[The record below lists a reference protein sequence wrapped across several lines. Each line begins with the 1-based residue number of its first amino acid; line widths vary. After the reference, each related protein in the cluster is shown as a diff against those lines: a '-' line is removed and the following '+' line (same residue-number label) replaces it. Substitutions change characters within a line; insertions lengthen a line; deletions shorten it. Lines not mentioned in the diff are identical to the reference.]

1 MTERVTGQI
10 TEKLLI
16 VYRAGLEDMDKKPY
30 LPSVSVCEVASQI
43 LDIDGLEVRAD
54 DQSTPPLGLDTELDE
69 PLEWLRKNRPE
80 SFAAGAN
87 AMRGSMLNA
96 GFVKV
101 LK

>member
-1 MTERVTGQI
+1 MTERVRGQI
-10 TEKLLI
+10 AEKLLI

-43 LDIDGLEVRAD
+43 LDIDGLEVRAENQKLPDILPNAPRAND
-54 DQSTPPLGLDTELDE
+54 DFVVGYDE
-69 PLEWLRKNRPE
+69 
-80 SFAAGAN
+80 AQQD
-87 AMRGSMLNA
+87 MLNA

>member
-43 LDIDGLEVRAD
+43 LAIDGLEVRAD
-54 DQSTPPLGLDTELDE
+54 DQSLPNVRNAVNKSYNDYMLGQED
-69 PLEWLRKNRPE
+69 
-80 SFAAGAN
+80 
-87 AMRGSMLNA
+87 MLKA

-101 LK
+101 IK

>member
-1 MTERVTGQI
+1 MTERVTKQI

-43 LDIDGLEVRAD
+43 LAIDGLEVRAD
-54 DQSTPPLGLDTELDE
+54 EQVLPRMCRISMHSPTHCVQD
-69 PLEWLRKNRPE
+69 
-80 SFAAGAN
+80 
-87 AMRGSMLNA
+87 MLNA

-101 LK
+101 VK